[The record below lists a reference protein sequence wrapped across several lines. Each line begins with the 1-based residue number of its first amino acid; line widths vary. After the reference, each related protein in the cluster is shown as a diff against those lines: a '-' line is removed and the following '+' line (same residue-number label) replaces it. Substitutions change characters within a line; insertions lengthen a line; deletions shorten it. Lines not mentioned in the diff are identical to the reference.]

1 MPFGIR
7 QSSWDRGWFY
17 FCWLTISD
25 ISFWFKFL
33 FLDLVIME
41 WSACTGGCG
50 GDKWWG
56 SQDEEETNELKDDK
70 ECKGNEGTWDIR

>member
-1 MPFGIR
+1 M
-7 QSSWDRGWFY
+7 
-17 FCWLTISD
+17 
-25 ISFWFKFL
+25 
-33 FLDLVIME
+33 DLVIME

-70 ECKGNEGTWDIR
+70 ECKGNEGTWDIG